1 MAVSQWRAD
10 HPEVDKSGMTSIYPL
25 YSHEYYHPVHNRQIQ
40 HHMIQRK
47 QEDVLGDCVPHL
59 FSLDGLFQGGG
70 ANMDYHIYVVYMYVH
85 VSYMYCIFPTF
96 PANVFNPYSCMTKS
110 EVKD

>member
-1 MAVSQWRAD
+1 
-10 HPEVDKSGMTSIYPL
+10 MTSIHPL

-47 QEDVLGDCVPHL
+47 QEEVLGDCVPHL

-70 ANMDYHIYVVYMYVH
+70 ANMDYHIYVVYMYVGM
-85 VSYMYCIFPTF
+85 YMSHTRTVHSLLFSKCGH
-96 PANVFNPYSCMTKS
+96 SL
-110 EVKD
+110 